1 MISSAINLEEKL
13 KLVLDKN
20 LPKISGDIQQRVPAA
35 VLVPFVSAD
44 GEWQLLFTKRT
55 NGLAK
60 HQGEIS
66 FPGGAAEEGDGDL
79 IDTAVRETCEEIG
92 ICKDQIKVIGVME
105 PVPTVSNYCV
115 LPVIAIVSWPQPL
128 KLNPTEVDNIL
139 LIPVDWLRQ
148 ENNWY
153 RQDFNYTPGK
163 TKPILHY
170 KDFNGEHL
178 WGITAGLAQKITDML

>member
-1 MISSAINLEEKL
+1 M
-13 KLVLDKN
+13 
-20 LPKISGDIQQRVPAA
+20 
-35 VLVPFVSAD
+35 
-44 GEWQLLFTKRT
+44 
-55 NGLAK
+55 AK

-115 LPVIAIVSWPQPL
+115 LPVVAIVSWPQPL
-128 KLNPTEVDNIL
+128 KLNPTEVNNIL

-153 RQDFNYTPGK
+153 RQDFNYAPGK
-163 TKPILHY
+163 TKPVLHY

-178 WGITAGLAQKITDML
+178 WGITAGVAQKITDFL